1 LPSLVHFTP
10 CQGGAIGTLL
20 RTEIQIARS
29 IETVFDFFADAA
41 NLESI
46 TPPWLGFRIETP
58 KPIEIAAGSLIDYRL
73 KLHRIP
79 IRWRT
84 EISDWEPP
92 VRFVDRQVRGP
103 YQLWEHTH
111 EFTQCSGG
119 TLVRDTVRFRVPG
132 GWPIR
137 TLMVQPELIRIFRYR
152 HDRLAEIFGEV
163 PARSRLLQHQDS
175 AS

>member
-1 LPSLVHFTP
+1 MPSLVHFVP
-10 CQGGAIGTLL
+10 CQGDAIGTLL
-20 RTEIQIARS
+20 RTQIQIPRS

-73 KLHRIP
+73 KLQGIP
-79 IRWRT
+79 FRWQT
-84 EISDWEPP
+84 EISDWVPP

-103 YQLWEHTH
+103 YLLWEHTH
-111 EFTQCSGG
+111 EFSQCSSG
-119 TLVRDTVRFRVPG
+119 TMVRDTVRFRVPG

-137 TLMVQPELIRIFRYR
+137 TLMVQPKLIRIFRYR
-152 HDRLAEIFGEV
+152 HDRLSQIFGEG
-163 PARSRLLQHQDS
+163 PSGSELLQHQDS